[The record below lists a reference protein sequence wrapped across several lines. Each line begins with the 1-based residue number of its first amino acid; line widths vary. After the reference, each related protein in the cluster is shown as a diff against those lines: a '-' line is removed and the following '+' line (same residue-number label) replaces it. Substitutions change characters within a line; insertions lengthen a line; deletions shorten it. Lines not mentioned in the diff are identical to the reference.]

1 MQTILNFNSNMKQV
15 KNFPDYFITS
25 EGEVISQ
32 RRGETKKLTPYKL
45 GHYLAVRIINDSEYK
60 QVKVHRLVAEAF
72 LQKPEGMDVVNH
84 LDGNKLN
91 NNVSNLEWT
100 NSLGNSRHYRAMVA
114 QSKSLAQ
121 TQVVSFERMKFLTQA
136 YDMLK
141 GHPEVFTK
149 VFAATADL
157 R

>member
-1 MQTILNFNSNMKQV
+1 MQTILNFNSNMKQIN
-15 KNFPDYFITS
+15 NFPDYFVTTD
-25 EGEVISQ
+25 GEVISQ
-32 RRGETKKLTPYKL
+32 RRGETKKLNPYKV
-45 GHYLAVRIINDSEYK
+45 GQYFAVRLFNDYEYQ

-72 LQKPEGMDVVNH
+72 LQKPDGMDVVNH

-91 NNVSNLEWT
+91 NNLSNLEWT
-100 NSLGNSRHYRAMVA
+100 NSSGNSRHYHAMVA
-114 QSKSLAQ
+114 QSKALEQ
-121 TQVVSFERMKFLTQA
+121 KQVVSFERMKFLTQA

-149 VFAATADL
+149 VFAATADI